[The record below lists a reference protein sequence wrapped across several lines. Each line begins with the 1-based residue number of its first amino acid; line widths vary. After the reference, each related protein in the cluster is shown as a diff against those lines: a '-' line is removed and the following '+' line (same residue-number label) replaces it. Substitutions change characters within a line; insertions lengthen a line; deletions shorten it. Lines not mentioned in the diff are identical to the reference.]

1 MVNYALTQNGLVC
14 HLAQFK
20 TLIRVAVEAIEPGIV
35 REPSARFPH
44 LANLSRN
51 EFTSEWCVSDY
62 LDCIRLSM
70 VPRSEDVIDLASKM
84 HPDGRDGLSSVL
96 IIGELL
102 ATDVYVN
109 KVARRLLGAVR
120 REKFINSDISQF
132 VAGRCIRDGLVA
144 IWQNATNSFWI
155 RDGSV
160 DGVLMAYGTHH
171 APCAS
176 TAVRAD
182 GRILPPGCILVLHD
196 FEVGSRTARWFADIV
211 SIHSVTPHDYLHF
224 AWGRY
229 ARSVPCCAVR
239 WGMCAAN
246 HQSLRLLR
254 RRAFSIYR
262 PETV

>member
-84 HPDGRDGLSSVL
+84 HPDGRDGLSSAL
-96 IIGELL
+96 IIGDIL
-102 ATDVYVN
+102 AAVTGRLTCA
-109 KVARRLLGAVR
+109 ARRPTLI
-120 REKFINSDISQF
+120 KCHISQF
-132 VAGRCIRDGLVA
+132 VVARCIRDGLIA
-144 IWQNATNSFWI
+144 ISQSARDPFWI

-160 DGVLMAYGTHH
+160 DGVLMADGTHH
-171 APCAS
+171 VPRTQRTTAAAAGEVIPSSS
-176 TAVRAD
+176 TED
-182 GRILPPGCILVLHD
+182 
-196 FEVGSRTARWFADIV
+196 T
-211 SIHSVTPHDYLHF
+211 
-224 AWGRY
+224 
-229 ARSVPCCAVR
+229 
-239 WGMCAAN
+239 
-246 HQSLRLLR
+246 
-254 RRAFSIYR
+254 RRAFSYYQ
-262 PETV
+262 PNTVGRCTGWRSFGAARSACSHLMMSISGPS